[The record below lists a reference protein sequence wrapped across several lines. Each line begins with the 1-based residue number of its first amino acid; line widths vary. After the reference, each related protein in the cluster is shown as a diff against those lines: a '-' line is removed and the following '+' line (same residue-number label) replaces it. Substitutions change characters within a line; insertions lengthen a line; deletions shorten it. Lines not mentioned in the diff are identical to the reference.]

1 MSDISVLP
9 YFRPCYTFVNRL
21 DIALVVA
28 WQAVCTTSTSVLLYQ
43 RAAIEPFTGLVTSSS
58 VGEL

>member
-1 MSDISVLP
+1 MSAISVLP
-9 YFRPCYTFVNRL
+9 NFGPCYTFL

-28 WQAVCTTSTSVLLYQ
+28 RQAVCTTSTSVLLYQ
-43 RAAIEPFTGLVTSSS
+43 RAAIEPFTGLVTSPS